1 MNSSSCFFL
10 RFFMQLMLVFTSFFT
25 VLDVEAEQI
34 TVKAIGK
41 DSNTAYLN
49 AQVNAV
55 RSVMLEMIEPQFQ
68 KSHVKELR
76 EIIATVDKYSDK
88 AQILSETNQNKNVHV
103 EAKVEV
109 NRGALEAKLKELG
122 AKIVKSYKALLAERT
137 EYAQS
142 VLNAVFGEGGK
153 LSVKSTPYAEL
164 STVEPVSE
172 EIDDN
177 VISGPA
183 GKNEFLPEEDFVA
196 SYYKDEDHQNK
207 DYLLLVV
214 RADLP
219 VGSYEEGNKER
230 LTNSSYIPL
239 TDKNGL
245 VMVKAP
251 LNPGSYELRMYNGK
265 DTSSECKARWGFKV
279 KKTELNSFMVDRDV
293 FAPEEKIWVHFD
305 SFAGVEN
312 YQLRLIKSGDD
323 KLRAEDI
330 RSLSYTS
337 RLGENS
343 KASLN
348 LKAPKEEGNYEI
360 IMISDGC
367 KGYCKNTENHRRSFA
382 LSHIPIRVKSPKIA
396 ESAMLLIPAEI
407 RSGATLE
414 TFFSWPSDTE
424 YKTVL
429 RLYRADDP
437 INDPKA
443 KPIREDSLGK
453 QASVVYHD
461 FFDLYEPGDYR
472 VDLYERDK
480 NSLLLSKEFR
490 VLPNVLNKKPS
501 LETNSNEFFA
511 SENCRISYTAASDW
525 NEHAFIALVPKDTV
539 NDAKKTYES
548 AKSEHRFYLN
558 HRFSENDRI
567 MSLELPE
574 GAYEL
579 RMYDREDEHGTL
591 KAKKSVTILSDK
603 DEEKRKKEIDDILDL
618 SLGQK
623 TLYNSRCS
631 FVLNTDPSILQQSE
645 LASSSY
651 PTYDRL
657 WWYADEER
665 PSYKLISEYSREER
679 EAFFGT
685 PKFIKVA
692 NFKDAC
698 DISIDKKLNEIT
710 RMDITLGRDSTL
722 EKELVEFGKS
732 MVLEWPH
739 GFDKLQTA
747 AKIANDTFEHGT
759 AGLDAISEGEYTE
772 AAKQAGLYMVK
783 TLLNSCG
790 DDDCYFSIVGKTED
804 SAKAYF
810 GSLSDEDFLKSV
822 NRITKAANTH
832 PNKEKYYVLWAQAR
846 GRLQKLRESH
856 QQAGELLSN
865 LHDLADNGLAVY
877 EAATGAEAD
886 DGAKGFITVDNGV
899 VKTDKVGSI
908 ALGVAEAICRASA
921 KCAMLVSSGKLAYQ
935 SALATR
941 DFCRDSSVLSAYSN
955 WQKFEGTS
963 EEWLVKA
970 GGVRGLGKVGQS
982 SLLAQAKNIM
992 VKTARTNKMTA
1003 SLLSEDNKHLLG
1015 AYKKCLE
1022 LANYKKCEQNSL
1034 KESDIS
1040 DDEAWTYLYKQ
1051 FEKWDEAENGKGK
1064 MAEYARKQKSEFQ
1077 NMDKRCRADLE
1088 FYVKNRQEKKGT
1100 KDRIIETVT
1109 SWFTSEP
1116 CEDEGALFEAYF
1128 NLKSNIENEYK
1139 NILPPVGQNCWWRN
1153 KKDLNNEVVETLCNS
1168 LREWNYNY
1176 HYERKKED
1184 HRNLVAEL
1192 DKNSMQKAM
1201 ETIADRGCECG
1212 VPLSVV
1218 DGKLYPSGME
1228 PADRMKAISDKV
1240 KKEMEYQKNLPE
1252 MKKAQ
1257 IEKIKNYTNDYNIG
1271 HVMSHIGRRE
1281 VLNCLCMRGPGA
1293 PAFGGGSS
1301 YAGGGK
1307 CNSVGVSGWGS
1318 WKSAISTKESDK
1330 RACGYYSALDNYL
1343 DKKASEEALNPMLTS
1358 EKDIQE
1364 KILTEDP
1371 FIQLRKKDQ
1380 CKIKR

>member
-1 MNSSSCFFL
+1 MKVSSCFFL
-10 RFFMQLMLVFTSFFT
+10 RVFMQLTIVFASFFT
-25 VLDVEAEQI
+25 VLNVEAEQI

-76 EIIATVDKYSDK
+76 DIIATVDKYSDK
-88 AQILSETNQNKNVHV
+88 AQILSETTQNKNISV

-122 AKIVKSYKALLAERT
+122 AKIVKSYKVLLAERT
-137 EYAQS
+137 AYAQS

-153 LSVKSTPYAEL
+153 LSVRSTPYAEL

-177 VISGPA
+177 VILGPE
-183 GKNEFLPEEDFVA
+183 GKNEFLPEDDFVA
-196 SYYKDEDHQNK
+196 SYYKDEEHQDK

-214 RADLP
+214 RSDLP

-239 TDKNGL
+239 KDKNGL

-265 DTSSECKARWGFKV
+265 DASSECKARWGFKV

-330 RSLSYTS
+330 RSLGYTS

-343 KASLN
+343 KASLYF
-348 LKAPKEEGNYEI
+348 KAPKEEGNYEI

-396 ESAMLLIPAEI
+396 DSAMLLIPAEI

-429 RLYRADDP
+429 RLFRADDP

-472 VDLYERDK
+472 VDLYERDN

-539 NDAKKTYES
+539 NDAKQTYES

-579 RMYDREDEHGTL
+579 RMYDREDEQGTL

-603 DEEKRKKEIDDILDL
+603 DEEKRKKEIEDILDL

-631 FVLNTDPSILQQSE
+631 FVLNTDPSILKQKE

-665 PSYKLISEYSREER
+665 PSYIY
-679 EAFFGT
+679 
-685 PKFIKVA
+685 
-692 NFKDAC
+692 
-698 DISIDKKLNEIT
+698 
-710 RMDITLGRDSTL
+710 
-722 EKELVEFGKS
+722 
-732 MVLEWPH
+732 
-739 GFDKLQTA
+739 
-747 AKIANDTFEHGT
+747 
-759 AGLDAISEGEYTE
+759 
-772 AAKQAGLYMVK
+772 
-783 TLLNSCG
+783 
-790 DDDCYFSIVGKTED
+790 
-804 SAKAYF
+804 
-810 GSLSDEDFLKSV
+810 
-822 NRITKAANTH
+822 
-832 PNKEKYYVLWAQAR
+832 
-846 GRLQKLRESH
+846 
-856 QQAGELLSN
+856 
-865 LHDLADNGLAVY
+865 
-877 EAATGAEAD
+877 
-886 DGAKGFITVDNGV
+886 
-899 VKTDKVGSI
+899 
-908 ALGVAEAICRASA
+908 
-921 KCAMLVSSGKLAYQ
+921 
-935 SALATR
+935 
-941 DFCRDSSVLSAYSN
+941 
-955 WQKFEGTS
+955 
-963 EEWLVKA
+963 
-970 GGVRGLGKVGQS
+970 
-982 SLLAQAKNIM
+982 
-992 VKTARTNKMTA
+992 
-1003 SLLSEDNKHLLG
+1003 
-1015 AYKKCLE
+1015 
-1022 LANYKKCEQNSL
+1022 
-1034 KESDIS
+1034 
-1040 DDEAWTYLYKQ
+1040 
-1051 FEKWDEAENGKGK
+1051 
-1064 MAEYARKQKSEFQ
+1064 
-1077 NMDKRCRADLE
+1077 
-1088 FYVKNRQEKKGT
+1088 
-1100 KDRIIETVT
+1100 
-1109 SWFTSEP
+1109 
-1116 CEDEGALFEAYF
+1116 
-1128 NLKSNIENEYK
+1128 
-1139 NILPPVGQNCWWRN
+1139 
-1153 KKDLNNEVVETLCNS
+1153 
-1168 LREWNYNY
+1168 
-1176 HYERKKED
+1176 
-1184 HRNLVAEL
+1184 
-1192 DKNSMQKAM
+1192 
-1201 ETIADRGCECG
+1201 
-1212 VPLSVV
+1212 
-1218 DGKLYPSGME
+1218 
-1228 PADRMKAISDKV
+1228 
-1240 KKEMEYQKNLPE
+1240 
-1252 MKKAQ
+1252 
-1257 IEKIKNYTNDYNIG
+1257 
-1271 HVMSHIGRRE
+1271 
-1281 VLNCLCMRGPGA
+1281 GP
-1293 PAFGGGSS
+1293 
-1301 YAGGGK
+1301 
-1307 CNSVGVSGWGS
+1307 
-1318 WKSAISTKESDK
+1318 T
-1330 RACGYYSALDNYL
+1330 
-1343 DKKASEEALNPMLTS
+1343 
-1358 EKDIQE
+1358 
-1364 KILTEDP
+1364 
-1371 FIQLRKKDQ
+1371 
-1380 CKIKR
+1380 